1 MFLIGRGIIWNS
13 GGTIFISPQIPQGEY
28 YNADEVQA
36 MVAAEMLEEKRK
48 KQEEEDMFDD
58 IGAEAG
64 QVDRNF
70 FVARVASE
78 KWNYFS
84 GWSREKEKEGACD
97 RRLNVSLVFLSA
109 SISDF

>member
-1 MFLIGRGIIWNS
+1 MEFRGNHFH
-13 GGTIFISPQIPQGEY
+13 IFQIPQGEY

-64 QVDRNF
+64 QVDREWPLKNIF
-70 FVARVASE
+70 AFQAGLGKKKKRVPVIA
-78 KWNYFS
+78 
-84 GWSREKEKEGACD
+84 D
-97 RRLNVSLVFLSA
+97 
-109 SISDF
+109 